1 MGGKKKQS
9 CPFSSGPEIF
19 SESALNAQRLP
30 MSSSAK
36 DVTVDAWRQARQR
49 HPVQSCSVL
58 LKNSSA
64 LRHSSATDLDVNPHR
79 IYAEYET
86 YFNFFTLMSVNAVIS
101 MRPGGQDMER
111 GKGDFGRWFSSLASD
126 ALTGFPTQVGA
137 ACLCSRC
144 LASRKPSK
152 RTPFRGGLEDG

>member
-1 MGGKKKQS
+1 MNGGKKKQS
-9 CPFSSGPEIF
+9 CPFSSVPEIF
-19 SESALNAQRLP
+19 PESALNAQRLP

-36 DVTVDAWRQARQR
+36 DVTGGKRDSGIPFSPAPCCW
-49 HPVQSCSVL
+49 
-58 LKNSSA
+58 KNSSA

-79 IYAEYET
+79 KYAEYET

-126 ALTGFPTQVGA
+126 ALTGFPTQVRA

>member
-1 MGGKKKQS
+1 MGEKRNKAVLSPLFQRYFPSQPLTLSDYRCPLQQKMSLLMPGGKRDS
-9 CPFSSGPEIF
+9 GIPFSP
-19 SESALNAQRLP
+19 AP
-30 MSSSAK
+30 CC
-36 DVTVDAWRQARQR
+36 W
-49 HPVQSCSVL
+49 
-58 LKNSSA
+58 KNSSA